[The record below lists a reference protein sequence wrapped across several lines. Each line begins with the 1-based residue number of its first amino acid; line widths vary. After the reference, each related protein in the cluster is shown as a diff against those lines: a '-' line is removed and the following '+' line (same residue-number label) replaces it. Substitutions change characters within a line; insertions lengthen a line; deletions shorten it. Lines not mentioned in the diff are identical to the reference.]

1 MSRYIAAATTY
12 ESTADEFE
20 PCVVMVIRVSDGED
34 RVELFGP
41 FPRETA
47 ERIAVE
53 MGPGILE
60 FGRTEEAMRYFAEM
74 LQLAWRYDNFAK
86 AGAAYSRLARGYRRF
101 GKYDLAMDH
110 LRRAHE
116 LFTRS
121 RDDRGI
127 ASTLDDM
134 GRVNWLRGGFGQ
146 ALEFHRQALTIRRA
160 KRWPIWSQRGRC

>member
-1 MSRYIAAATTY
+1 
-12 ESTADEFE
+12 
-20 PCVVMVIRVSDGED
+20 
-34 RVELFGP
+34 
-41 FPRETA
+41 
-47 ERIAVE
+47 
-53 MGPGILE
+53 
-60 FGRTEEAMRYFAEM
+60 MRYFVEM
-74 LQLAWRYDNFAK
+74 LQLAWRFDNLAK
-86 AGAAYSRLARGYRRF
+86 AGAAYTRLARGYRRF

-116 LFTRS
+116 LFERS

-160 KRWPIWSQRGRC
+160 LGDRRSIALSLAKIGAVHLCTCQFTAEV